1 MTLIKAVFFTLLA
14 SMILFIIV
22 MILPTVLFG

>member
-1 MTLIKAVFFTLLA
+1 MRAYRNCIEPMTVTANGL
-14 SMILFIIV
+14 IV